1 MPIHDVMHIVFWC
14 SCLAVLMTGCLML
27 LGDATRHISAWHRK
41 ATVLFLIIGGIY
53 VVSHGHLKLPKLG
66 PHVLVVVLLVI
77 AVIFLLIFR
86 AIQRDGKN
94 PAEKERG
101 DGQM

>member
-27 LGDATRHISAWHRK
+27 LGDAPRHISAWHRK

>member
-27 LGDATRHISAWHRK
+27 LGDAPRHISAWHRK

-77 AVIFLLIFR
+77 
-86 AIQRDGKN
+86 QRDGKN